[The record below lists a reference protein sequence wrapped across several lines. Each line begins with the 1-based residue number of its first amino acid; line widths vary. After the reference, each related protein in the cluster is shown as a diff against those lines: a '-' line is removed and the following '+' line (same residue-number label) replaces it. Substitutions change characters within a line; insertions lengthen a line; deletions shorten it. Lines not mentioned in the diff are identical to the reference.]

1 MIDEVVHGRM
11 AEEIRNMAWDEE
23 SRKGE
28 KVALVH
34 TGGLR
39 GKGEGRR
46 RGEKGGERYD
56 KLT

>member
-28 KVALVH
+28 KVAFSTQHRRLEREGAREE
-34 TGGLR
+34 GG
-39 GKGEGRR
+39 
-46 RGEKGGERYD
+46 GEKGGR
-56 KLT
+56 KI